1 MAAVGVAEVGAERSD
16 FDFKGI
22 LSDEDNAEMR
32 ADVERLGKKPQN
44 LLRRGVGGDV
54 EIRGLPVEK
63 DVADAAANEE
73 GVVAVVLESVA
84 DRIGEVAGI
93 HGTIMRQKGGSKEA
107 KKQRSKE
114 KQERDLLQGTTE
126 MQRAQRSEE

>member
-1 MAAVGVAEVGAERSD
+1 MAAVGIAEVGAERSD
-16 FDFKGI
+16 FDLKGI

-32 ADVERLGKKPQN
+32 ADIERAGKKPQN

-54 EIRGLPVEK
+54 EIRGFSVEK

-73 GVVAVVLESVA
+73 GVVAVVLESAA

-107 KKQRSKE
+107 KK
-114 KQERDLLQGTTE
+114 
-126 MQRAQRSEE
+126 